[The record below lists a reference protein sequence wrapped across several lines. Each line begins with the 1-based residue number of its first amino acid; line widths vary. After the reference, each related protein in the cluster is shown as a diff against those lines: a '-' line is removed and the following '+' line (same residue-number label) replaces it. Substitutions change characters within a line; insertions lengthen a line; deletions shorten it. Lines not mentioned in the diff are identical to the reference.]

1 MDLVGPA
8 SLAPFGWTARRAWRE
23 AAGSVASVRA
33 RPRNQ
38 PVKRLLAVFLGGL
51 GGGLGV
57 SAYVK
62 RLRGKGSRSEVLDLG
77 PSPADELRERL
88 AAAKA
93 AAAAA
98 PVAAPAPVEVSPEPE
113 VTAPIEEPVSVE
125 PTPTPEPEPEPA
137 AAREQPAPAPATELG
152 LDARRR
158 DVHERARRA
167 LDELK

>member
-1 MDLVGPA
+1 M
-8 SLAPFGWTARRAWRE
+8 
-23 AAGSVASVRA
+23 
-33 RPRNQ
+33 
-38 PVKRLLAVFLGGL
+38 KRLLAVFLGGL

-62 RLRGKGSRSEVLDLG
+62 RLRGKGSGQAAVDLG

-93 AAAAA
+93 AAASA
-98 PVAAPAPVEVSPEPE
+98 PETVGEDVQQEVAEV
-113 VTAPIEEPVSVE
+113 AE
-125 PTPTPEPEPEPA
+125 PTALPTFTVPEPEPEPEPQA
-137 AAREQPAPAPATELG
+137 PLVDTPTPADELG